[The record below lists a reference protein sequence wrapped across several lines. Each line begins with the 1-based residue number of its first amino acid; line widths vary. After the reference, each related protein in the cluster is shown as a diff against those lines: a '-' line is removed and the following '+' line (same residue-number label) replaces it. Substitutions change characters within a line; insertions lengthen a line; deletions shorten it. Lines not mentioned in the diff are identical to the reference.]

1 MFRFR
6 LRSPSRD
13 RETDESRLDRIER
26 LLDQLLAEIDAE
38 RSGLRNRYDSAVS
51 DAAFLLDSIENE
63 TPSASSTRRSDE
75 LTTAVNAFELR
86 MRNLEK
92 QHAFFSRIRQSA
104 SPEAMAI
111 ALAES

>member
-1 MFRFR
+1 MFKFR

-13 RETDESRLDRIER
+13 RETDESRFSRLER
-26 LLDQLLAEIDAE
+26 LLDQLLAEIESE
-38 RSGLRNRYDSAVS
+38 RSGLRNRYDSAVA

-63 TPSASSTRRSDE
+63 SPSASSDRRSDE
-75 LTTAVNAFELR
+75 LTTVISAFELR

-104 SPEAMAI
+104 SPEAMAVEQ
-111 ALAES
+111 AES